1 MNQLGTIF
9 YNEIKDFKQAAE
21 WFSKAADRGCIK
33 ALNNLGLC
41 YELGHG
47 VDVNM
52 DKAYQLYL
60 ESSNKGYTPATFN
73 LGYLFY
79 QKAKLT

>member
-9 YNEIKDFKQAAE
+9 YNDIKDYKQAAE
-21 WFSKAADRGCIK
+21 WFSKAAERGCIK

-52 DKAYQLYL
+52 DQAY
-60 ESSNKGYTPATFN
+60 
-73 LGYLFY
+73 
-79 QKAKLT
+79 